1 MAHRGQDSSTEAPD
15 KQCTFPSK
23 FDRQWDPR
31 ATDSGLSHNHPFPA
45 ASYSFLE
52 LGHLAIGRYL
62 GMAPAAIRLCTNA
75 TQGSRRSAKA

>member
-15 KQCTFPSK
+15 KQCNFPSN

-31 ATDSGLSHNHPFPA
+31 ATDSGLSHNRPFPA

-52 LGHLAIGRYL
+52 
-62 GMAPAAIRLCTNA
+62 
-75 TQGSRRSAKA
+75 